1 MNSSYL
7 GILVNKSHPLPDD
20 YVPPDLVPV
29 DVPFAYI
36 RDDRRNY
43 LRKPAALALENMFRD
58 AAAAGMDL
66 TAVSGYRSFERQREI
81 YESNLAVK
89 GPEHT
94 RLYSAEAGKS
104 EHQTGLAMDI
114 STPSIHSGLTT
125 DFEATPEGIWL
136 RENAPDYGFILRYP
150 SGKEGITGYAFE
162 PWHFRYIG
170 KIPAGYI
177 TARRITLEEY
187 YQLLFPEKIVY
198 DIG

>member
-81 YESNLAVK
+81 YESNLSKAPNTPASILPK
-89 GPEHT
+89 PEKASIRPDWPWIFPH
-94 RLYSAEAGKS
+94 L
-104 EHQTGLAMDI
+104 
-114 STPSIHSGLTT
+114 PSIRDSPQTLRPHRKVSG
-125 DFEATPEGIWL
+125 
-136 RENAPDYGFILRYP
+136 
-150 SGKEGITGYAFE
+150 SGKMHRTMVLFSAILPERKASPAMPSSPGTSAISGKFPQDTSPPGESLWKNIISFY
-162 PWHFRYIG
+162 FRRKSCMI
-170 KIPAGYI
+170 
-177 TARRITLEEY
+177 
-187 YQLLFPEKIVY
+187 
-198 DIG
+198 

>member
-66 TAVSGYRSFERQREI
+66 TAVSGYRSFELPSGKFMKAI
-81 YESNLAVK
+81 WLSKAPNTPASILPK
-89 GPEHT
+89 PEKVNIRPDWPWIFPH
-94 RLYSAEAGKS
+94 L
-104 EHQTGLAMDI
+104 
-114 STPSIHSGLTT
+114 PSIRDSPQTLRPHRKVSGS
-125 DFEATPEGIWL
+125 GK
-136 RENAPDYGFILRYP
+136 NAPDYGFILRYP
-150 SGKEGITGYAFE
+150 SGKKGIRLCLRAGTSAISGNSARYSPPGESLWKNVISFY
-162 PWHFRYIG
+162 FRRKSCMI
-170 KIPAGYI
+170 
-177 TARRITLEEY
+177 
-187 YQLLFPEKIVY
+187 
-198 DIG
+198 

>member
-114 STPSIHSGLTT
+114 STPSIHSGLTQT
-125 DFEATPEGIWL
+125 L
-136 RENAPDYGFILRYP
+136 RPHRKVSG
-150 SGKEGITGYAFE
+150 SGKMHRTMVLFSAILPERKASPAMPSSPGTSAISGKFPQDTSPPGESLWKNIISFY
-162 PWHFRYIG
+162 FRRKSCMI
-170 KIPAGYI
+170 
-177 TARRITLEEY
+177 
-187 YQLLFPEKIVY
+187 
-198 DIG
+198 

>member
-66 TAVSGYRSFERQREI
+66 TGRLRATVPLNASGKFMKAIWLSKAPNTPASILPKPEKVNIRPDWPWIFPHLPSIRDSPQTLRPHRKVSG
-81 YESNLAVK
+81 
-89 GPEHT
+89 
-94 RLYSAEAGKS
+94 
-104 EHQTGLAMDI
+104 
-114 STPSIHSGLTT
+114 
-125 DFEATPEGIWL
+125 
-136 RENAPDYGFILRYP
+136 
-150 SGKEGITGYAFE
+150 SGKMHRTMVLFSAILPERKASPAMPSSPGTSAISGKFPQDTSPPGESLWKNIISFY
-162 PWHFRYIG
+162 FRRKSCMI
-170 KIPAGYI
+170 
-177 TARRITLEEY
+177 
-187 YQLLFPEKIVY
+187 
-198 DIG
+198 